1 MEKIKGLL
9 CSEDRSSKILVFI
22 DNVDQNASK
31 GQFPTED
38 AELQFFAD
46 CPTVNL
52 VLTSRMA
59 APIRENSV
67 RDFPIPVL
75 DTKECIDLFYYYW
88 KPKTRRAEDIKYIEA
103 LIERAHHH
111 TLVVEKMARS
121 ARCKEIAEYLEEIQS
136 VDFNFY
142 YFDGEDDV
150 SAVTELVKLLI

>member
-1 MEKIKGLL
+1 
-9 CSEDRSSKILVFI
+9 
-22 DNVDQNASK
+22 
-31 GQFPTED
+31 
-38 AELQFFAD
+38 
-46 CPTVNL
+46 
-52 VLTSRMA
+52 MA

-150 SAVTELVKLLI
+150 SAVTELVKLFDLKTRTDRQDVALKIGLTVEDSIL